1 MSSRALAQHKPKTPS
16 KLRTVVTAK
25 SSKRKS
31 SNRSA
36 SRSPLLVQ
44 PPKPSVRKA
53 EEKSTSKPNR
63 LIFSKLDNPDG
74 FLELRQSVKG
84 PDKNVVI
91 QISKILDTS
100 GKTQTFKVVLGKLH
114 DKYGLVTTGED
125 VESVR
130 KNNIKMLKEMDILN
144 HHQYT
149 YGGQKTRSQ
158 RKGKT
163 PYNAKPTRKH
173 KPKPKPKS
181 SSFSS
186 SPLKKKLKSI

>member
-36 SRSPLLVQ
+36 SRSPLQ

-181 SSFSS
+181 KPKSSSFSS
-186 SPLKKKLKSI
+186 SPLKKN